1 MNAHNT
7 STDDLVAEAAYR
19 ERATVILDE
28 LAHRARV
35 ALRSA
40 NIPLN
45 VYFVVGATG
54 DAILTCGAVADKE
67 QWQEIKATVGSI
79 VRHSIG
85 LEPMACRQV
94 ICTMDATRDD
104 LY

>member
-1 MNAHNT
+1 MDTHDST
-7 STDDLVAEAAYR
+7 TDDVADEDAYR
-19 ERATVILDE
+19 ERAITLLDE

-45 VYFVVGATG
+45 VYFIVPQSG
-54 DAILTCGAVADKE
+54 DAILTCGAAANKE

-85 LEPMACRQV
+85 LEPRRCREV
-94 ICTMDATRDD
+94 ICAMADIDDATA
-104 LY
+104 